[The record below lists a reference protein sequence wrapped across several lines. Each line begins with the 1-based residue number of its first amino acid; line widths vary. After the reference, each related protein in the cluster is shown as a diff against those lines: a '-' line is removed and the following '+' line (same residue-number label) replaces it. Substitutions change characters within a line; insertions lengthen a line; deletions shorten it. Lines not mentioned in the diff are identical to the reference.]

1 VPDDILYVLEKFQ
14 LAVLGFATS
23 VQSLRERLADAY
35 MSNFVQLNP
44 RDVPAEIHQ
53 EFQGLRNALSRVSD
67 GGKVGTLAI
76 SAATLSDD
84 EARRLIQS
92 VVSMYEDVVELASK
106 GD

>member
-1 VPDDILYVLEKFQ
+1 MLEKFQ
-14 LAVLGFATS
+14 LAVAGLATS

-44 RDVPAEIHQ
+44 HDLPVEIRQ
-53 EFQGLRNALSRVSD
+53 AFQGLRNALSRVSE
-67 GGKVGTLAI
+67 GGKVGTLTI

-84 EARRLIQS
+84 ETRRLIQS
-92 VVSMYEDVVELASK
+92 VISMYEDVVELASK